1 MNLTKSPYFQRFLGL
16 LLFFLSCFGQSLFSA
31 TPQKMH
37 SREKVASEAFSK
49 IPSFPVSFLKGLEN
63 SQKIKCLEEFTDLY
77 WNTRAELKGK
87 FSTRDYISG
96 FIKGIRSNN
105 ALPKEKINLDKKLP
119 VASEFT
125 TFEGTDDFLS
135 LTLSELRKNRILPS
149 CSEQKNI
156 TRQGLTND
164 AHSLM
169 SQLKNLP
176 VHNPWTN
183 SQNVKTNAKVLLD
196 ELIDESVMGCSGNLK
211 NHLLNWMSRAF
222 RSNVKFDEFKKAIFS
237 TDDFEESRLPPSL
250 KDFALNTFE
259 SKALREWDPFFK
271 EKYKNIPSQKNLF
284 DNMEKIENDLSERG
298 FLNKKCETEIPL
310 TSSAQEDLRALRL
323 ASLRDDFTAL
333 VNESVKNDESCTKV
347 ITGNDGE
354 RSVSEI
360 ESTSKSNVDKDY
372 PFFMAYSFLGMACKN
387 WSSLSFDTM
396 RGFNT
401 EGLKEWQKVHP
412 YKRSSLNVSDLK
424 NDALTVKEFRQP
436 RNQISELDQSD
447 KFKQDGLHNLIF
459 GQSLVYSL
467 AVRETSANPLVAS
480 SSHQAEVN
488 KDTGLCHNSA
498 TSLGTNVGMVD
509 GSDSLFPFAMD
520 LLKNYVQK
528 GRYLANDSSP
538 QGMNRF
544 KNFCGTSSFEDDYKQ
559 KGIKDPQAILAKI
572 LSSKVSVSGKSETC
586 DEAIEAGVK
595 SYTAANIA
603 ACFRALQIYCPNYGV
618 AHANLVVR
626 AMKRNNGPLSSP
638 KKGVRPACHQVFSDI
653 LEVLGTAKGKRLCEL
668 TEDFSIQ

>member
-1 MNLTKSPYFQRFLGL
+1 VSSFVQIGHAVLPGKV
-16 LLFFLSCFGQSLFSA
+16 
-31 TPQKMH
+31 H
-37 SREKVASEAFSK
+37 SRQKVSGEAFSK
-49 IPSFPVSFLKGLEN
+49 IPSFSTSFLKGLDN
-63 SQKIKCLEEFTDLY
+63 AQKINCLEEFVGFY
-77 WNTRAELKGK
+77 WNNRAELKLK
-87 FSTRDYISG
+87 FSSRDYFSG
-96 FIKGIRSNN
+96 FMKGIKSNK
-105 ALPKEKINLDKKLP
+105 LFPKEKLDFEEKLSFT
-119 VASEFT
+119 SEFT
-125 TFEGTDDFLS
+125 TFEGTEDFLS
-135 LTLSELRKNRILPS
+135 LILNELRKNRILPS
-149 CSEQKNI
+149 CSEQKGAA
-156 TRQGLTND
+156 RLDLTHE
-164 AHSLM
+164 AHSLI

-176 VHNPWTN
+176 VHNPWAN
-183 SQNVKTNAKVLLD
+183 SQNMKTGAKVLMD

-222 RSNVKFDEFKKAIFS
+222 RSNIKFDEFKKAIFA

-259 SKALREWDPFFK
+259 SKALREWDPFFR

-284 DNMEKIENDLSERG
+284 DLLEKIESDLIERG
-298 FLNKKCETEIPL
+298 FHNKKCEKEIPL
-310 TSSAQEDLRALRL
+310 SAFAQEDLRALRL

-333 VNESVKNDESCTKV
+333 VKESVKNDESCTKV

-354 RSVSEI
+354 KSVSEI
-360 ESTSKSNVDKDY
+360 ESSSRSNVDKEY
-372 PFFMAYSFLGMACKN
+372 PFFMAYSFLGMACKS
-387 WSSLSFDTM
+387 WSSLSSDTM
-396 RGFNT
+396 KGFNVD
-401 EGLKEWQKVHP
+401 GFQEWQKVHP
-412 YKRSSLNVSDLK
+412 FKRPVFSLSDLK
-424 NDALTVKEFRQP
+424 NDALTVKEFRLP
-436 RNQISELDQSD
+436 RNQITELNQTE

-467 AVRETSANPLVAS
+467 AVRETSANPLLGS

-498 TSLGTNVGMVD
+498 TSLGTNVGMTD

-528 GRYLANDSSP
+528 ARYLASDSTP

-544 KNFCGTSSFEDDYKQ
+544 KNFCGTSSFEDEYKQ
-559 KGIKDPQAILAKI
+559 KGVKDPQSILVKV
-572 LSSKVSVSGKSETC
+572 LSSKVSVGGKSETC

-595 SYTAANIA
+595 SYKAANIA
-603 ACFRALQIYCPNYGV
+603 SCFRALQIYCPNYGV

-626 AMKRNNGPLSSP
+626 AMKRNNGPLSNP

-653 LEVLGTAKGKRLCEL
+653 VEVLGTTKGKRLCEL